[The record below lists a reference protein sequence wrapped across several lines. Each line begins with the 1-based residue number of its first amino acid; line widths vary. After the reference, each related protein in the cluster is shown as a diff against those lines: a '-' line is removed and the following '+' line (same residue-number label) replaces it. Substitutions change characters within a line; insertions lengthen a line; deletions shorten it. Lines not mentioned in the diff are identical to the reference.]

1 MRNEEY
7 MEGILGALGVGEDKG
22 VPEPAWRHEEYL
34 KQIYDAIKAKDA
46 GGIAYDKE
54 SNYPPGT
61 VGAEMTDL
69 NGRVSDLEDNP
80 VSPEDVQAA
89 VNNYMDDHPELTL
102 LGFYRDSDGDLC
114 ESDE

>member
-22 VPEPAWRHEEYL
+22 IPKPVWRQEAYL
-34 KQIYDAIKAKDA
+34 EQIYEAIKAKDA

-54 SNYPPGT
+54 INYPPGT
-61 VGAEMTDL
+61 VGSEMTDL
-69 NGRVSDLEDNP
+69 DGRISDLENNP

-89 VNNYMDDHPELTL
+89 VSNYMENHPELTL
-102 LGFYRDSDGDLC
+102 LGFYRDSDEDLC